1 LGEAKEPIM
10 AVAGAAGEA
19 GDPPADAADAARGR
33 RVSEA
38 LRRVLAEWEAATADR
53 ARACGPPAAVDAYR
67 RMCQAW
73 SVELAAQA
81 AVLDELAGG
90 RDGR

>member
-1 LGEAKEPIM
+1 M
-10 AVAGAAGEA
+10 AAAAATGGA
-19 GDPPADAADAARGR
+19 GDPPADVAEPAGAVQVR

-38 LRRVLAEWEAATADR
+38 LRRVLTEWEAATSDR
-53 ARACGPPAAVDAYR
+53 APACGPPAAVEAYR

-81 AVLDELAGG
+81 AALDELAGA